1 MNSIPAPQSFSAS
14 AKQWFW
20 AGTLVVLSVALP
32 AEGLSGPSSPAARA
46 ASVDVTCTGAVT
58 SHFTPGLSV
67 DVRTITVRGQGELT
81 HCHSGDP
88 ALTSATTT
96 YTSQGRY
103 SCTGGSAP
111 RTYTVRWSNGRA
123 STIETTTG
131 YENDPRGQRL
141 LMSRGSVTSGEFA
154 GDTAVIIASLP
165 VTPPVACTTPEGMGE
180 ITVPVTVTLL
190 KP

>member
-1 MNSIPAPQSFSAS
+1 MSSAS
-14 AKQWFW
+14 APRSLSTSGKQWFW
-20 AGTLVVLSVALP
+20 AGTLVFLSFALP

-46 ASVDVTCTGAVT
+46 ASVDVTCTGALT

-67 DVRTITVRGQGELT
+67 DVRTITVRGEGELT
-81 HCHSGDP
+81 RCHSGDP

-96 YTSQGRY
+96 YTSRGQY
-103 SCTGGSAP
+103 SCTGGSAR

-131 YENDPRGQRL
+131 YENDPKGQRL
-141 LMSRGSVTSGEFA
+141 LMSKGSVTSGEFA
-154 GDTAVIIASLP
+154 GGTAVIIASLP
-165 VTPPVACTTPEGMGE
+165 VTPPVACTSSEGMSE
-180 ITVPVTVTLL
+180 ITVPVAVTLL